1 MVQDNDPPADFHD
14 VDHDSIGHDPQDL
27 DFLLSQ
33 PGGVVLNAPKPAQ
46 RLNRLDVICI
56 ICNRTIGRL
65 RVSSGVNLES
75 VFFLSYCL
83 RIVGVTVI

>member
-1 MVQDNDPPADFHD
+1 MVQDNDAQADLHD

-65 RVSSGVNLES
+65 D
-75 VFFLSYCL
+75 FLSKY
-83 RIVGVTVI
+83 

>member
-1 MVQDNDPPADFHD
+1 MVQENDDAHADFHD
-14 VDHDSIGHDPQDL
+14 GDRDSIGHDPQDL

-33 PGGVVLNAPKPAQ
+33 PGGVVLSAPKPAQ

-65 RVSSGVNLES
+65 NY
-75 VFFLSYCL
+75 FL
-83 RIVGVTVI
+83 RN